1 MDRILKRFVAPES
14 IQLKVGDEFCLFVVG
29 LIFISFQVGAQV
41 MLIKVSFFLFLS
53 KVDLR

>member
-14 IQLKVGDEFCLFVVG
+14 IQLKVGDEFCLFVVQ